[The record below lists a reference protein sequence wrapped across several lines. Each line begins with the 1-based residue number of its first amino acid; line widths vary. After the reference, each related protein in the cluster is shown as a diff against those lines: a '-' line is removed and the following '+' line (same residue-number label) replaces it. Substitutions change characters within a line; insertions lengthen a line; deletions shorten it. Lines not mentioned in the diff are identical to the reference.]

1 MLEPVTVVLLDTDPA
16 SETVELTKEEEAVD
30 EDVDTVKLV
39 ETTSA
44 GVSEPFLYICNLLP
58 APQYWNLLPGHIK
71 LQSFWLSALALPLFG
86 VLPQ

>member
-1 MLEPVTVVLLDTDPA
+1 MLDTDPV
-16 SETVELTKEEEAVD
+16 SETVELAEEEETVD
-30 EDVDTVKLV
+30 EDVETVELV

-58 APQYWNLLPGHIK
+58 APQYWNLLPGQMK
-71 LQSFWLSALALPLFG
+71 LQSFWLSALTLPLFG